1 VALTDRISS
10 ESEKAEVASVLVKAV
25 QEKLDGRAMLN
36 FAVADLTTYKV
47 GGRADFFFVAESI
60 ADLQAVSSVSQELG
74 LPVVVIG
81 RGSNVLFA
89 DSGFAGLIVQLG
101 DFAELLN
108 LPLRQSE
115 NIEKSVT
122 VRAGSAVLLPVAA
135 RQSAN
140 AGLRGFEWAVG
151 VPGTIGGGVRMN
163 AGGHGSDMAQSLRS
177 VEIFHLPSGEKR
189 TVMAEQL
196 GLHFRGS
203 SLTDDDIVLNATLEL
218 DWGSSTEAMAVID
231 EIVKWRRAN
240 QPGGQNAGSVFVN
253 PVPHQ
258 VSAGELIDQSGCRGL
273 RIGSAEVSTKH
284 ANFIQSD
291 PSGLA
296 DDVVAVMRAVR
307 AAVAGHTGYQL
318 CSEVR
323 LIGFPLDVVKEFSL
337 DDGPQN
343 NQGGAS

>member
-1 VALTDRISS
+1 
-10 ESEKAEVASVLVKAV
+10 
-25 QEKLDGRAMLN
+25 
-36 FAVADLTTYKV
+36 
-47 GGRADFFFVAESI
+47 
-60 ADLQAVSSVSQELG
+60 
-74 LPVVVIG
+74 
-81 RGSNVLFA
+81 
-89 DSGFAGLIVQLG
+89 
-101 DFAELLN
+101 
-108 LPLRQSE
+108 
-115 NIEKSVT
+115 
-122 VRAGSAVLLPVAA
+122 
-135 RQSAN
+135 
-140 AGLRGFEWAVG
+140 
-151 VPGTIGGGVRMN
+151 MN